1 MGFSEAE
8 AREQFG
14 DDKVATVVRSLAEVD
29 RALCDADDP
38 EGFIKIIYHTK
49 DFRILGALAVA
60 PPAGDM
66 VSEISVAMAGGVKL
80 PELASI
86 VHAYPSYSI
95 AIQQMAAEVYYKQ
108 LDKSMPLYNLLK
120 RIGL

>member
-1 MGFSEAE
+1 MGVGLGSRVTCEADL
-8 AREQFG
+8 R
-14 DDKVATVVRSLAEVD
+14 TVL
-29 RALCDADDP
+29 RAL
-38 EGFIKIIYHTK
+38 H
-49 DFRILGALAVA
+49 
-60 PPAGDM
+60 
-66 VSEISVAMAGGVKL
+66 VAMAVGVKL